1 MPAGSGPS
9 TCATVVGPCGFVAG
23 VCGGREPVR
32 WWVWSVAHYWVL
44 RQQAPSPLVGV
55 GVLCLGSRRP
65 AGGRVPFGGCCHQCA
80 GCAGCCLR
88 TV

>member
-1 MPAGSGPS
+1 MVVVEVGGP
-9 TCATVVGPCGFVAG
+9 
-23 VCGGREPVR
+23 GG
-32 WWVWSVAHYWVL
+32 WVWSVVHYWVL
-44 RQQAPSPLVGV
+44 RQQAPVLVLVLVCGGSVLVV

-65 AGGRVPFGGCCHQCA
+65 AGGRGSLFGAGAHQCV